1 MSKRFTFLTVGL
13 TSTVTFLVGLIVA
26 GSFVPSRAVSET
38 RPDPVPAV
46 RSAASV
52 PVPSLGGVIDFADV
66 ADRINPSVVNIDASS
81 PSGED
86 REPRRRRRPDDW
98 FEGPLGPDSDN
109 GRQGAGSGFIIDRQ
123 GHILTNHHVI
133 DGAER
138 IIVTLGDGRTFRASV
153 VGADPA
159 IDVALIK
166 VPATD
171 DLLPAPLGDSTK
183 LRVGE
188 WVCAIGNPLGY
199 VHSVT
204 VGVVS
209 FIGRKLFDASLD
221 DYIQTDAAINFGNS
235 GGPLI
240 NARGEVIG
248 INSAISSRASNIG
261 FAVPINQVAA
271 ILQQLKAKGRVSRG
285 FIGVTLTDVS
295 PDLQRSLRLPTT
307 RGALVQD
314 VSERSPG
321 DRAGIRPYDLIL
333 SVDDREIW
341 TNDELIRDI
350 SARAPGSAAR
360 LRVLRDGRE
369 RSVVVKLAERP
380 TGHEDGD
387 IINPHGR
394 EPRPPA
400 PADGAGLQQTPEQRL
415 GIAVREL
422 DDAFVRR
429 AALPSS
435 VEGVIVSRIEAA
447 GPAFQ
452 SGLARGKV
460 IMEINRQPVRSVRD
474 FERIISTIRPGDAI
488 ALYVFDPRLR
498 QREIIALSL
507 D

>member
-1 MSKRFTFLTVGL
+1 LSKRFTFLTVGL

-26 GSFVPSRAVSET
+26 GSLVPSRAVSET
-38 RPDPVPAV
+38 RPDPPAV
-46 RSAASV
+46 RTAANV

-271 ILQQLKAKGRVSRG
+271 ILPQLKAKGRVSRG

-350 SARAPGSAAR
+350 SARSPGSAAR

-380 TGHEDGD
+380 TGREDGD
-387 IINPHGR
+387 VINHQGR

-400 PADGAGLQQTPEQRL
+400 PADSAGLQQTPEQRL
-415 GIAVREL
+415 GISVREL

-474 FERIISTIRPGDAI
+474 FERIVAAIRPGDAI

>member
-1 MSKRFTFLTVGL
+1 MSKRFTLLTVGL

-26 GSFVPSRAVSET
+26 GSFVPSRAVSEP
-38 RPDPVPAV
+38 RVEPAPAV
-46 RSAASV
+46 RVTAN
-52 PVPSLGGVIDFADV
+52 PPMPSFGGVVDFADV

-86 REPRRRRRPDDW
+86 REPRRRRRPEDW
-98 FEGPLGPDSDN
+98 FDGPPGPEPEN

-138 IIVTLGDGRTFRASV
+138 IIVTLGGGRTFRASV

-159 IDVALIK
+159 IDVALIRI
-166 VPATD
+166 PATD
-171 DLLPAPLGDSTK
+171 DLPAAPLGDSTK

-271 ILQQLKAKGRVSRG
+271 ILEQLKAKGRVSRG

-321 DRAGIRPYDLIL
+321 DRAGLRPYDLIL
-333 SVDDREIW
+333 SVEEREIW

-350 SARAPGSAAR
+350 SARSPGAAAR

-369 RSVVVKLAERP
+369 RNVVVKLAERP
-380 TGHEDGD
+380 TGRDEGD
-387 IINPHGR
+387 VINPRGR

-400 PADGAGLQQTPEQRL
+400 PADGGGLQQTPEQRL
-415 GIAVREL
+415 GVAVREL
-422 DDAFVRR
+422 DDTFIRR
-429 AALPSS
+429 AALPPS
-435 VEGVIVSRIEAA
+435 VEGVIVSRIESA

-452 SGLARGKV
+452 SGLVRGKV

-474 FERIISTIRPGDAI
+474 FERIVSAIRRGDAI